1 MSRIQLLKNVV
12 DGLHSLADD
21 IQAIADALAGDETAA
36 AEEAAPPA
44 PEKPQLTLEE
54 VQAVLAEKSHDG
66 FTKEIRELLEKY
78 GAPRLSEIDPANYA
92 ALLKD
97 AEVLGNAT

>member
-36 AEEAAPPA
+36 AEEEVRSTATVRNRSR
-44 PEKPQLTLEE
+44 QLCGTYE
-54 VQAVLAEKSHDG
+54 G
-66 FTKEIRELLEKY
+66 CG
-78 GAPRLSEIDPANYA
+78 GAR
-92 ALLKD
+92 
-97 AEVLGNAT
+97 

>member
-36 AEEAAPPA
+36 AEEAAP
-44 PEKPQLTLEE
+44 
-54 VQAVLAEKSHDG
+54 
-66 FTKEIRELLEKY
+66 KY

-92 ALLKD
+92 ALMKD

>member
-21 IQAIADALAGDETAA
+21 IQAIADALAGDETAV

-44 PEKPQLTLEE
+44 PLPLR
-54 VQAVLAEKSHDG
+54 KSRNSHL
-66 FTKEIRELLEKY
+66 RKY
-78 GAPRLSEIDPANYA
+78 GRYWRRKVTTASPRRSVSCWKSTEHRDCPKSIPPTMRHL
-92 ALLKD
+92 
-97 AEVLGNAT
+97 

>member
-36 AEEAAPPA
+36 AEETAPPA
-44 PEKPQLTLEE
+44 PEKPQGCSYY
-54 VQAVLAEKSHDG
+54 Q
-66 FTKEIRELLEKY
+66 I
-78 GAPRLSEIDPANYA
+78 
-92 ALLKD
+92 
-97 AEVLGNAT
+97 